1 MAKYGGRF
9 LILKT
14 GMSSRASADGAFADE
29 YNFEEVKMYAGI
41 FPLILQTRNQTSF
54 VNLRLEQLL
63 SLHLTRRKS
72 SFFSF
77 RNVTEDYDIGR

>member
-41 FPLILQTRNQTSF
+41 FPFGFCPEQANLKNPLNSMAINAFLICFTS
-54 VNLRLEQLL
+54 V
-63 SLHLTRRKS
+63 
-72 SFFSF
+72 FS
-77 RNVTEDYDIGR
+77 VK